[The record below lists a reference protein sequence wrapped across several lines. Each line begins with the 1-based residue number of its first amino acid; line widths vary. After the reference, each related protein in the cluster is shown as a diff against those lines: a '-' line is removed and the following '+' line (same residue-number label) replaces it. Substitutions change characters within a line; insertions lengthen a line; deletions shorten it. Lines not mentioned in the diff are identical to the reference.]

1 MGQNGHG
8 VSVEGLKKKKS
19 KRMVV
24 IFFSPILPLRC
35 TVAPTRGF
43 FSGFSGS

>member
-8 VSVEGLKKKKS
+8 VSVEGLKKKK
-19 KRMVV
+19 VNAWWLF
-24 IFFSPILPLRC
+24 FFSPILPLRC